1 MASTLEYTFRLFDDD
16 LDVDIDGDSI
26 TICERD
32 ADQKIIRQ
40 MSLTLN
46 DFDMLA
52 ANVAAYR
59 NMRAAGKL
67 D

>member
-1 MASTLEYTFRLFDDD
+1 MASTLEYSFKLDND
-16 LDVDIDGDSI
+16 LDVDIDGENI
-26 TICERD
+26 TICEHVGTE
-32 ADQKIIRQ
+32 IIRQ
-40 MSLTLN
+40 MSLNLN

-52 ANVAAYR
+52 AHVAAYR